1 MCGLDTS
8 ERVELKMARARI
20 LRVFS
25 CPAGSLAVEAA
36 DTPDAIW
43 ANWRIDAINEML
55 ACPGR
60 PGYGYS

>member
-20 LRVFS
+20 LRVFG
-25 CPAGSLAVEAA
+25 CPVSHLAVAPA
-36 DTPDAIW
+36 TTPDAIL
-43 ANWRIDAINEML
+43 ANQEIDAINEML